1 MKYTKYLKK
10 KQLKKRFRKK
20 LQTSRTAGLDG
31 VSPEKFA
38 KCIDEEVKIIR
49 RKVKNF
55 SYSMTP
61 FKEKYI
67 LKGKN
72 SPPRTVHIPTVRD
85 RLVLDALNIYLN
97 DGFKEQLEPHKKS
110 VQQIISEILT
120 VYNSEKFDS
129 FLKFDVKNF
138 FPSIDHDILISK
150 LKEKITEK
158 TALSVIRK
166 TLHRSEHGIAQGL
179 SVAGTLAN
187 IYLNQT
193 DNEFINLP
201 NLRYFRFVDD
211 ILILCNEED
220 ASSIRVRIED
230 HMERLKLE
238 LHSLQVGGKSE
249 IGKLKEDK
257 LEYLGFT
264 FHKEKISVRPTT
276 VEKLRKRI
284 RSVFLEELEVGTTP
298 TKHQLQ
304 NLHRKLNLKITGCF
318 YDGKTYG
325 WLFFFSQIN
334 DLTLLYHLD
343 WFVKQTFKSFRV
355 EFQPEKVKSFVKAY
369 YYMKGLQLEKLDKNS
384 YIPSFSS
391 EDTEHENLISIGA
404 IEGLIK

>member
-1 MKYTKYLKK
+1 M
-10 KQLKKRFRKK
+10 
-20 LQTSRTAGLDG
+20 
-31 VSPEKFA
+31 
-38 KCIDEEVKIIR
+38 
-49 RKVKNF
+49 
-55 SYSMTP
+55 
-61 FKEKYI
+61 
-67 LKGKN
+67 
-72 SPPRTVHIPTVRD
+72 
-85 RLVLDALNIYLN
+85 
-97 DGFKEQLEPHKKS
+97 
-110 VQQIISEILT
+110 
-120 VYNSEKFDS
+120 
-129 FLKFDVKNF
+129 
-138 FPSIDHDILISK
+138 
-150 LKEKITEK
+150 
-158 TALSVIRK
+158 IRK

-201 NLRYFRFVDD
+201 NIRYFRFVDD

-220 ASSIRVRIED
+220 ASSIKTRVED
-230 HMERLKLE
+230 HMKRLKLE

-284 RSVFLEELEVGTTP
+284 RCVFSEELQVGTTP

-304 NLHRKLNLKITGCF
+304 NLHRKLNLKITGCL

-343 WFVKQTFKSFRV
+343 WFVKQTFKSFQV
-355 EFQPEKVKSFVKAY
+355 EFHSEQVKSFVKAY
-369 YYMKGLQLEKLDKNS
+369 YYMKGLQPDKLNKNS

-391 EDTEHENLISIGA
+391 KDTGLQNLIILSD
-404 IEGLIK
+404 IEELT